1 MKHEEASRR
10 GSGGLVKMKA
20 REEYENLQDEA
31 AYLNRRMR
39 EK

>member
-1 MKHEEASRR
+1 MKKLR
-10 GSGGLVKMKA
+10 GVAVCGLVKMKA